1 MENFER
7 KEEATDLELVLFL
20 IKHIENP
27 CEDLSKNNIRDFYIG
42 EAKKS
47 LDTVRDPGARKM
59 LEDTIK
65 KYSK

>member
-27 CEDLSKNNIRDFYIG
+27 CEDSSKNNIRDFYIG
-42 EAKKS
+42 EAKKA
-47 LDTVRDPGARKM
+47 LDTIQDPGAKKT
-59 LEDTIK
+59 LENTIK

>member
-27 CEDLSKNNIRDFYIG
+27 CEDPSKNNIREFYIE
-42 EAKKS
+42 EAKKA
-47 LDTVRDPGARKM
+47 LDTIQDPGAKKT
-59 LEDTIK
+59 LENAIK